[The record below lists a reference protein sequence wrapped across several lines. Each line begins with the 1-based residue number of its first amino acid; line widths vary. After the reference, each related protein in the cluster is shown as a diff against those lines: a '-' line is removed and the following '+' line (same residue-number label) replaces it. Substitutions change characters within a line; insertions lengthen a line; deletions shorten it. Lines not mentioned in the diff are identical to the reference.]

1 MNESYLLGLGS
12 GPALGK
18 DFPWEG
24 TVVCSLFL
32 AMFFYFNLR
41 QSLRSEQNVVLASL
55 YIYIHIYIYIYI
67 HMGWSS
73 TETNICGPGS

>member
-55 YIYIHIYIYIYI
+55 YIYIVT
-67 HMGWSS
+67 MLL
-73 TETNICGPGS
+73 